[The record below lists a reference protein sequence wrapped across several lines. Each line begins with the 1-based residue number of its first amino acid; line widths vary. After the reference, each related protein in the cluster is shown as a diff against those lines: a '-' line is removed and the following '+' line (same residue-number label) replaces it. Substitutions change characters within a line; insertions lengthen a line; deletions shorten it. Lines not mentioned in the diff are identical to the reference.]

1 MVELRRVV
9 MSAAAKET
17 VFDGGSSLKVHLQL
31 EGSPSK
37 APSHAREL
45 AALGADGAFTF
56 EGQHDVFFPL
66 LVAAAST
73 DFELM
78 TNVAIAGPRSP
89 LHLAHAAYDLQV
101 YSRGRFRLGLGS
113 QIRVHIEK
121 RYSSEW
127 GRPAARMAETVAAI
141 KAIFDAW
148 EGNSRLDFRGEF
160 FTHTLMAPN
169 FNPGP
174 NPFGPPPIFV
184 GALGPVMTRKAAEAA
199 DGLLVMPFNSARHLG
214 ERTIPAINEGL
225 QRAGRVPG
233 DLRVNAQAMV
243 AVGRTD
249 VELTNAI
256 DAVGRLIAFY
266 GSTPAYVPV
275 LEVEGWAHLQPKLN
289 ELSKR
294 GAFGEMRA
302 LITDP
307 MVHTIG
313 IVGTPEQC
321 AAEIARRFG
330 AVADEVCCYFPG
342 STPRTEDVADLIT
355 ALHSISSR

>member
-1 MVELRRVV
+1 VELRRVV
-9 MSAAAKET
+9 TSAPAKET

-31 EGSPSK
+31 EGSPAKVSN
-37 APSHAREL
+37 HARDV
-45 AALGADGAFTF
+45 AALGADGVFTF

-66 LVAAAST
+66 LVASAGT
-73 DFELM
+73 DLDLM

-89 LHLAHAAYDLQV
+89 LHLAHAAYDLQIFG
-101 YSRGRFRLGLGS
+101 RGRFRLGLGS
-113 QIRVHIEK
+113 QVRVHIEK
-121 RYSSEW
+121 RYSGQW

-160 FTHTLMAPN
+160 FTHTLMPPN

-184 GALGPVMTRKAAEAA
+184 GALGPVMTRKAAEVA
-199 DGLLVMPFNSARHLG
+199 DGLLVMPFNSARHMS
-214 ERTIPAINEGL
+214 ERTVPAITEGL
-225 QRAGRVPG
+225 RRVGRDPG

-249 VELTNAI
+249 AELAVAI
-256 DAVGRLIAFY
+256 DAVASLIAFY

-275 LEVEGWAHLQPKLN
+275 LEVEGWADLQPKLN

-294 GAFGEMRA
+294 GAFGHMRA
-302 LITDP
+302 LITDR
-307 MVHTIG
+307 MVHTLG
-313 IVGTPEQC
+313 IVGNPEQC
-321 AAEIARRFG
+321 AAEIDKRFG

-342 STPRTEDVADLIT
+342 YTPRNEDIADLIT
-355 ALHSISSR
+355 AMHGISAR